1 MGFLKF
7 IDDTTELG
15 RAIDGRYDPVLVAL
29 SVGIAIVAAYAALGL
44 AGHIRASESS
54 RAAWIWLFPGATAM
68 GVGIWAM
75 HFVGMLALRLPL
87 AVSYRLGI
95 TAVSLVPAVLAS
107 AVALGVMARSEASP
121 RRLAAA
127 GTLMGAGIGTMHYT
141 GMAGMRMAA
150 TVVYDP
156 FLFAVSLFVAVLLSV
171 VALHIARRARP
182 AGTRLY
188 RGTPN
193 LLAAAVLGG
202 AVVTMHYTGMAAA
215 YFLPR
220 PEFPEPSTTLDP
232 ALLSVLVAL
241 AAVVVL
247 ALAIFVVVA
256 ERRLQAADES
266 ARESRSHLNEAIE
279 SVSEAFSLF
288 DSEDRLVLC
297 NKMYR
302 DVLCGGNPGVVPGV
316 SYEWIIRAAA
326 QQGLNEDAKDHV
338 DEWVA
343 KRMAHHRNP
352 IRPFLLERSDGRW
365 FQVNE
370 RRTSDS
376 GTVAVYTDITALK
389 TAEIELSEAL
399 DDLQKTQLQL
409 VQSERMATLGELTA
423 GLAHEI
429 NTPLGAI
436 KSSADTLDRCA
447 SKIAAVLEGGQSSE
461 EVMASPTFR
470 TSLTLVKDNTRLVAE
485 ATARIGR
492 LVQSLKN
499 FAGLDEAERQYAN
512 LNDGVESALTL
523 LQHKVRQETRI
534 LREYGELPSLYCKPS
549 ELNQV
554 FMTLLTNALEA
565 LDGEGS
571 VTVRTYADKMH
582 AYVRVADTGRGI
594 PPEKLARLFVLGF
607 TVKGSRVGMGLGLS
621 QARSIVEKHGGQ
633 ISAVSE
639 LGKGTEFTIRL
650 PIQSPFLG
658 AAAR

>member
-1 MGFLKF
+1 
-7 IDDTTELG
+7 
-15 RAIDGRYDPVLVAL
+15 L
-29 SVGIAIVAAYAALGL
+29 SRDAA
-44 AGHIRASESS
+44 
-54 RAAWIWLFPGATAM
+54 
-68 GVGIWAM
+68 
-75 HFVGMLALRLPL
+75 
-87 AVSYRLGI
+87 
-95 TAVSLVPAVLAS
+95 
-107 AVALGVMARSEASP
+107 
-121 RRLAAA
+121 
-127 GTLMGAGIGTMHYT
+127 
-141 GMAGMRMAA
+141 
-150 TVVYDP
+150 
-156 FLFAVSLFVAVLLSV
+156 
-171 VALHIARRARP
+171 
-182 AGTRLY
+182 
-188 RGTPN
+188 N

-202 AVVTMHYTGMAAA
+202 AVAAMHYTGMAAA

-220 PEFPEPSTTLDP
+220 PELPEPRTTIDP
-232 ALLSVLVAL
+232 ALLSALVAL
-241 AAVVVL
+241 AALVVL
-247 ALAIFVVVA
+247 ALTIFVVVVD
-256 ERRLQAADES
+256 RRLQAADKS

-316 SYEWIIRAAA
+316 SYEWIIRAAG
-326 QQGLNEDAKDHV
+326 QQGLNEDAKDRV

-343 KRMAHHRNP
+343 ERMAHHRNP
-352 IRPFLLERSDGRW
+352 IRPFLLQRSDGRW

-370 RRTSDS
+370 RKTADG

-399 DDLQKTQLQL
+399 DHLQKTQLQL
-409 VQSERMATLGELTA
+409 VQSEKMATLGQLTA

-436 KSSADTLDRCA
+436 KSSADVLDRCA
-447 SKIAAVLEGGQSSE
+447 SNIAVALEGGQSPE
-461 EVMASPTFR
+461 EAMAASSFR
-470 TSLTLVKDNTRLVAE
+470 KSLALVKDNTRLVAE

-499 FAGLDEAERQYAN
+499 FARLDEAERQYAD
-512 LNDGVESALTL
+512 LNDGLESALTL

-534 LREYGELPSLYCKPS
+534 VREYGELPSLYCKPS

-582 AYVRVADTGRGI
+582 TYVRVADTGRGI
-594 PPEKLARLFVLGF
+594 PPEKLPRLFELGF
-607 TVKGSRVGMGLGLS
+607 TVKGSRVSLGLGLS
-621 QARSIVEKHGGQ
+621 QARSIVEKHGGH
-633 ISAVSE
+633 ITAVSE

-650 PIQSPFLG
+650 PIESPLLTAG
-658 AAAR
+658 QR